1 MSINKGVLLRVLGS
15 TILIIL
21 VIRSANLGE
30 IFETLKRIDIAI
42 YIFSFFIFL
51 GNKFVVTYRWKR
63 LLRVQ
68 HIEAKLLS
76 LYKVNLLGTIFNNI
90 LPSTIGGESVRIYW
104 LVKEFPDKNTA
115 SVVATLADKLL
126 GLVALVFLA
135 IVVLPLNTIIDPQLK
150 IISIVILGGTLAI
163 LGLLVW
169 SPRNWGPV
177 LIRKLMFNDW
187 LKARFEQILD
197 VLKTFKR
204 SKGTMFVAFILA
216 VLFQVISVTN
226 QFLRFRSIGVDVPIQ
241 YLFFVIPIT
250 TLIVMIPISI
260 GGFGLREVSLIGLL
274 SIVSIDSAA
283 VVAYTIVSYSSVLF
297 LSIGLALYNIA
308 DEPFRK
314 MWRDLASTDKIKNE
328 SDIDAI

>member
-68 HIEAKLLS
+68 HIEAKLLA
-76 LYKVNLLGTIFNNI
+76 LYKVNLLGTILNNV

-104 LVKEFPDKNTA
+104 LVKEFPGKNTA

-135 IVVLPLNTIIDPQLK
+135 IVVLPLNTIIDPQIK
-150 IISIVILGGTLAI
+150 ITSLVILGGTLAI

-169 SPRNWGPV
+169 SPKNWGPV
-177 LIRKLMFNDW
+177 LMRKLMFNDW
-187 LKARFEQILD
+187 LKANFERILN

-204 SKGTMFVAFILA
+204 SKDTMLVAFILSL
-216 VLFQVISVTN
+216 LFQFISVIN
-226 QFLRFRSIGVDVPIQ
+226 QYLRFRSIGVDVPIQ
-241 YLFFVIPIT
+241 YLFFAIPIT

-283 VVAYTIVSYSSVLF
+283 VVAYTIVSYSSVLL
-297 LSIGLALYNIA
+297 LSIGLALYNMA

-314 MWRDLASTDKIKNE
+314 LWRDLLSTDKIKYE
-328 SDIDAI
+328 SDIDAS

>member
-1 MSINKGVLLRVLGS
+1 
-15 TILIIL
+15 
-21 VIRSANLGE
+21 
-30 IFETLKRIDIAI
+30 
-42 YIFSFFIFL
+42 
-51 GNKFVVTYRWKR
+51 
-63 LLRVQ
+63 
-68 HIEAKLLS
+68 
-76 LYKVNLLGTIFNNI
+76 
-90 LPSTIGGESVRIYW
+90 
-104 LVKEFPDKNTA
+104 
-115 SVVATLADKLL
+115 
-126 GLVALVFLA
+126 
-135 IVVLPLNTIIDPQLK
+135 
-150 IISIVILGGTLAI
+150 
-163 LGLLVW
+163 
-169 SPRNWGPV
+169 
-177 LIRKLMFNDW
+177 
-187 LKARFEQILD
+187 
-197 VLKTFKR
+197 KR